1 MIRVPAVTDML
12 VKLYDLPQDLPPLPA
27 GITVR
32 RALATE
38 QHQIVTWVSQVFSQG
53 WAEEAAV
60 AFDRRPVA
68 CWVALANQSP
78 AGFCVY
84 DATARG
90 MLGPIG
96 VAEHCQRQGV
106 GRHLVVKSLQDMAD
120 QGYAYAVVGW
130 AGPDVFFSHT
140 VGAMPI
146 PDSSPGMYRDRMP
159 LLNTSS

>member
-1 MIRVPAVTDML
+1 MIRGPAVTDML

-32 RALATE
+32 RALESE
-38 QHQIVTWVSQVFSQG
+38 QHRVVTWVSRVFSQG
-53 WAEEAAV
+53 WADETLV
-60 AFDRRPVA
+60 AFGRLPVA
-68 CWVALANQSP
+68 CWIARENQSL

-96 VAEHCQRQGV
+96 VAEHCQRRGS
-106 GRHLVVKSLQDMAD
+106 GRHLIVKSLQDMAAR
-120 QGYAYAVVGW
+120 GYAYAVVGW
-130 AGPDVFFSHT
+130 AGPDAFFTHT
-140 VGAMPI
+140 VDAMPI

-159 LLNTSS
+159 PSNTPS